1 MKVLAIEKELDKK
14 SADDMKPLLAKEAR
28 RAWELYQSG
37 VFREIYFAQD
47 RPLAIVIMEADGVE
61 DAKKALAT
69 LPLVE
74 AGYIDFDVM
83 PLAPYPGFARLFKDY
98 D

>member
-1 MKVLAIEKELDKK
+1 MKLLAIEKKLDKE
-14 SADDMKPLLAKEAR
+14 STGDMKPILEKEAR

-47 RPLAIVIMEADGVE
+47 RPLAVIILEAGGTD

-69 LPLVE
+69 LPLVAE
-74 AGYIDFDVM
+74 GFIDFDVI
-83 PLAPYPGFARLFKDY
+83 PLGPYPGFARLFKE
-98 D
+98 